1 MLNDDV
7 NWTKVL
13 DELRN
18 APVKAGLNANLK
30 ARIVASIDDILAFRN
45 KGYSDIEIV
54 EILKENGIVTT
65 IGTLRNY
72 IGVAKRA
79 QKRTIS
85 QRRAKPLNHADTTE
99 PRITV
104 EATANTQSNS
114 AANNEGNTI
123 ESGSR
128 RPVSAI
134 SSEAPKPARQ
144 RGKPASEVLGHRL
157 DDSEL

>member
-1 MLNDDV
+1 MPNDDV
-7 NWTKVL
+7 NWTRVL

-18 APVKAGLNANLK
+18 APVKAGPNANLK

-45 KGYSDIEIV
+45 KGYNDIEIV
-54 EILKENGIVTT
+54 EILKQNGIATT
-65 IGTLRNY
+65 VGTLRNY

-99 PRITV
+99 TRTTV
-104 EATANTQSNS
+104 EAAANTQSNS
-114 AANNEGNTI
+114 AAIGAGKAI

-128 RPVSAI
+128 RPLSAI

-157 DDSEL
+157 DDSKL